1 MSAGTTKIDS
11 KQALILAAKKVFA
24 EKGFEGATVKDLADE
39 AGVNVS
45 LISYHFGG
53 KDGIYR
59 ACLLQFAEAR
69 LDAIERILKPATS
82 ESELRVRLRLF
93 ADEFVDVHVR
103 EPDLCK
109 IIHRDVERMTAIGEE
124 VFRNSFFK
132 VFMTFVD
139 FLKHAEKAKLTKKM
153 KDPQLLASLIFGSLI
168 HFLST
173 ETHRVL
179 LGLPSIKDPK
189 YREDALTAWTDLAVA
204 ALGHH
209 ASSTQAAKLP
219 SVKQA
224 KSGPQES

>member
-1 MSAGTTKIDS
+1 MSIGTPKIDS
-11 KQALILAAKKVFA
+11 KQSLLLAAKKVFA

-59 ACLLQFAEAR
+59 ACVLQFAEAR

-93 ADEFVDVHVR
+93 AEEFVDVHVR

-124 VFRNSFFK
+124 VFRKSFFK

-139 FLKHAEKAKLTKKM
+139 FLKSAEKSKLTRKI
-153 KDPQLLASLIFGSLI
+153 KDTQTLATLIFGSLI
-168 HFLST
+168 HTLNT
-173 ETHRVL
+173 EPHRAL
-179 LGLPSIKDPK
+179 LGLPSIKEPK
-189 YREDALTAWTDLAVA
+189 YREDVLTAWTDMAIA
-204 ALGHH
+204 ALGQH
-209 ASSTQAAKLP
+209 P
-219 SVKQA
+219 SAV
-224 KSGPQES
+224 SGSQES